1 MHTLLTLSVLRPHG
15 NVVSEL
21 TKQEAGIRSLNSAA
35 APLRPFYP
43 LFFPITVLP
52 DLPSSKKEVLSVLSP
67 IKEQLQNTHVEPSI
81 KHIMVKN
88 NWLYASLVHPCFTGE
103 GPITSIAKF
112 PSFKTQL
119 GIPLAFSK
127 ETMPPSLNIEQAGI
141 KKLRVF
147 TLSILSFSWNEE
159 NEYSFS
165 WGEIGSTWVK
175 IEK

>member
-1 MHTLLTLSVLRPHG
+1 MHTLLTLTVLRPHG
-15 NVVSEL
+15 NLVSEL
-21 TKQEAGIRSLNSAA
+21 AKQESGIRNLNSTAD
-35 APLRPFYP
+35 PLYPFNP
-43 LFFPITVLP
+43 LFFPITILP
-52 DLPSSKKEVLSVLSP
+52 VQPASKKEIASVLDP
-67 IKEQLQNTHVEPSI
+67 IKEKLQNTRVEPFIEHLFI
-81 KHIMVKN
+81 KD
-88 NWLYASLVHPCFTGE
+88 NWLYAGLVHPCFTQE
-103 GPITSIAKF
+103 GAGVSSQ
-112 PSFKTQL
+112 SFLHLKHSL
-119 GIPLAFSK
+119 NSLAFSK

>member
-1 MHTLLTLSVLRPHG
+1 MHTLLTLTVLRPHG
-15 NVVSEL
+15 NLGSEL
-21 TKQEAGIRSLNSAA
+21 TKQESGIRNLNSTADS
-35 APLRPFYP
+35 LYPFNP
-43 LFFPITVLP
+43 LFFPITILP
-52 DLPSSKKEVLSVLSP
+52 VQPSSKKEIASVLDP
-67 IKEQLQNTHVEPSI
+67 IKEKLQNTRVEPFIEHLFI
-81 KHIMVKN
+81 KD
-88 NWLYASLVHPCFTGE
+88 NWLYAGLVHPCFTQE
-103 GPITSIAKF
+103 GAGVSIAKF